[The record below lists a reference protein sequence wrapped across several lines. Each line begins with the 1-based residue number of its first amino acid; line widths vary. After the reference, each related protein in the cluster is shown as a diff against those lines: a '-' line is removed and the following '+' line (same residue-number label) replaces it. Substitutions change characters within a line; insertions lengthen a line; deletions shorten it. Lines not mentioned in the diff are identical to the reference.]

1 MDGLKTTYRE
11 EFGPPP
17 KLMAGGSA
25 ARIGDSFRYAAW
37 LAGVVMMCRDKE
49 EYSSNAAARRPANGG
64 AHGNVATDFLPN
76 TRSASG
82 MTSIRLVA

>member
-25 ARIGDSFRYAAW
+25 ARI
-37 LAGVVMMCRDKE
+37 
-49 EYSSNAAARRPANGG
+49 
-64 AHGNVATDFLPN
+64 
-76 TRSASG
+76 
-82 MTSIRLVA
+82 

>member
-25 ARIGDSFRYAAW
+25 ARIGDSFRYAA
-37 LAGVVMMCRDKE
+37 
-49 EYSSNAAARRPANGG
+49 
-64 AHGNVATDFLPN
+64 
-76 TRSASG
+76 
-82 MTSIRLVA
+82 